1 MVDVE
6 ILDGHGSRFRILGSE
21 SFELNRGTLGA
32 RVSNL
37 IEGLW
42 SFELNR
48 GTLCDLASL
57 EEKEESPRKGP
68 HTLQHTLRLGRC
80 LRAKLVSASNV
91 EKEAFKP
98 SALSGKTDPDQCLR
112 ASWEFLGLE
121 LSPGPGHYPTP
132 KKRTL
137 VI

>member
-1 MVDVE
+1 MSQLQIRVLV
-6 ILDGHGSRFRILGSE
+6 SE

-57 EEKEESPRKGP
+57 EEKEDPQERV
-68 HTLQHTLRLGRC
+68 HTLSST
-80 LRAKLVSASNV
+80 
-91 EKEAFKP
+91 
-98 SALSGKTDPDQCLR
+98 LSG
-112 ASWEFLGLE
+112 
-121 LSPGPGHYPTP
+121 
-132 KKRTL
+132 
-137 VI
+137 